1 MQTATKKTENII
13 YEMLTENTG
22 GSILDSG
29 GAYGRHWQRN
39 QLKTLEDFKSE
50 PSAWIDAEWSGV
62 YKSLFWHLVDN
73 LTPDEP
79 LNAHFDKF
87 AELNPD
93 EGYFELMELWLDA
106 LGVEPEGQSDIYK
119 GRWVFN
125 SYNFDGCLLSQDI
138 QAAFFD
144 LNGNDYIILQVH
156 GGCDARGGYTKP
168 RVFSLGYEGRD
179 GFILNT
185 QSAYFIC
192 NGPECGNRLSVD
204 YCSLELSDEDGNELD
219 TPKDIE
225 DIAVCTC
232 GGAWVA

>member
-1 MQTATKKTENII
+1 MQTKTNNTEAVI

-22 GSILDSG
+22 QSILDSG

-39 QLKTLEDFKSE
+39 QAKTLEDFRTG
-50 PSAWIDAEWSGV
+50 PSAWIEAKYGIVS
-62 YKSLFWHLVDN
+62 KSLFLFLTEHLT
-73 LTPDEP
+73 LDEP
-79 LNAHFDKF
+79 LSAHFDKF

-106 LGVEPEGQSDIYK
+106 LGVEPEGQSDVYK

-144 LNGNDYIILQVH
+144 LNGNDYIVMQVH

-179 GFILNT
+179 GFVLGT
-185 QSAYFIC
+185 QRAYFMC
-192 NGPECGNRLSVD
+192 SNKDCDNRLDVD
-204 YCSLELSDEDGNELD
+204 YCSLTVLDGDGNELE
-219 TPKDIE
+219 TPQDVE
-225 DIAVCTC
+225 DVAACNC
-232 GGAWVA
+232 GGTWIS

>member
-1 MQTATKKTENII
+1 MQTVTKKTEDII

-39 QLKTLEDFKSE
+39 QTKTLEDFKTGPNAWLE
-50 PSAWIDAEWSGV
+50 PKYGIV
-62 YKSLFWHLVDN
+62 TRSLFLFLNDHL
-73 LTPDEP
+73 TIDEP
-79 LNAHFDKF
+79 LTAHFDKF

-93 EGYFELMELWLDA
+93 AGYYELMELWLDT
-106 LGVEPEGQSDIYK
+106 LGVEPEGRGDIYK

-125 SYNFDGCLLSQDI
+125 TYNFDGCLLNQDI

-179 GFILNT
+179 GFVLDT
-185 QSAYFIC
+185 QRAYFMC
-192 NGPECGNRLSVD
+192 NGKDCDKRLDID
-204 YCSLELSDEDGNELD
+204 YCQISVLDGDGNELE
-219 TPKDIE
+219 TPKDVE
-225 DIAVCTC
+225 DIAGCEC